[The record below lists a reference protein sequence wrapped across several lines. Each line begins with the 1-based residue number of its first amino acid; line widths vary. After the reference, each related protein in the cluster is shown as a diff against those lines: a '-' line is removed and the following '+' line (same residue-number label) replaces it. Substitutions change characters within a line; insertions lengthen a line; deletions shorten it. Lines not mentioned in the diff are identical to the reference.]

1 MLVIG
6 NWKMN
11 KTVAEARVFI
21 KELLRERFNK
31 ICSVG
36 ITPNFVA
43 LHVVGELLEGSPI
56 GFGAQNC
63 YFEDQGAFTGEV
75 SPLML
80 KDLGCKW
87 CLVGHS
93 ERRHIF
99 GETDELVRR
108 KTVALLRH
116 GIRPIVCVG
125 ETLEQRNSGKAISI
139 LSAQLSRALEGLD
152 LGEEE
157 FILAYEP
164 VWAIGTGMVAKPP
177 QIEEA
182 HNFIIEHCKR
192 MHPKTNFR
200 VLYGGSVTPENCK
213 EIAVNGVG
221 GFLVGGASLLVE
233 KFSSIIMSCD

>member
-93 ERRHIF
+93 ER
-99 GETDELVRR
+99 
-108 KTVALLRH
+108 
-116 GIRPIVCVG
+116 
-125 ETLEQRNSGKAISI
+125 S
-139 LSAQLSRALEGLD
+139 
-152 LGEEE
+152 EES
-157 FILAYEP
+157 
-164 VWAIGTGMVAKPP
+164 
-177 QIEEA
+177 Q
-182 HNFIIEHCKR
+182 
-192 MHPKTNFR
+192 
-200 VLYGGSVTPENCK
+200 VL
-213 EIAVNGVG
+213 
-221 GFLVGGASLLVE
+221 
-233 KFSSIIMSCD
+233 

>member
-1 MLVIG
+1 
-6 NWKMN
+6 MN

-125 ETLEQRNSGKAISI
+125 ETLEQRNSG
-139 LSAQLSRALEGLD
+139 
-152 LGEEE
+152 
-157 FILAYEP
+157 
-164 VWAIGTGMVAKPP
+164 
-177 QIEEA
+177 
-182 HNFIIEHCKR
+182 
-192 MHPKTNFR
+192 
-200 VLYGGSVTPENCK
+200 
-213 EIAVNGVG
+213 
-221 GFLVGGASLLVE
+221 
-233 KFSSIIMSCD
+233 

>member
-11 KTVAEARVFI
+11 KTVAETRVFI
-21 KELLRERFNK
+21 KELLREHFDK
-31 ICSVG
+31 TCSVG
-36 ITPNFVA
+36 VAPSFVA
-43 LHVVGELLEGSPI
+43 LHVAGEILEGSPI
-56 GFGAQNC
+56 GLGAQNC
-63 YFEDQGAFTGEV
+63 YFEDHGAFTGEV

-108 KTVALLRH
+108 KAVALLRH
-116 GIRPIVCVG
+116 GVKPIVCVG
-125 ETLEQRNSGKAISI
+125 ETLEQRNSGRAISV

-152 LGEEE
+152 LGNEE
-157 FILAYEP
+157 FVLAYEP
-164 VWAIGTGMVAKPP
+164 VWAIGTGMVARPS

-182 HNFIIEHCKR
+182 HNFIIEHCRR
-192 MHPKTNFR
+192 MHPKTDFR
-200 VLYGGSVTPENCK
+200 VLYGGSVTPENCR

-221 GFLVGGASLLVE
+221 GFLVGGASLFVE
-233 KFSSIIMSCD
+233 KFSSIIRSCS